1 MTYPQWWFTKGA
13 LDKVHYVGCLTPPKE
28 VSRRPLRI
36 HQLRKFTK
44 VTGQSCKTCV
54 LLYWPIFEVHRFSE
68 NRWINPVVPATAR
81 LHASLE
87 YIDTHVSRYSRFARA
102 YELDIASSQ
111 EIVILPTSKR
121 EIKLRLKSRW
131 RTPPGPPAGFCSQA
145 LLRKKRNKALVG
157 LAWEQSPA
165 RGAGG
170 LVSKICMVK
179 EKPLYCSIP
188 VVSNTWRPEVK

>member
-13 LDKVHYVGCLTPPKE
+13 LDKVHYVGCLMPPTEATCYAGWEKLHATFPADDHWE
-28 VSRRPLRI
+28 YMNYANSLKWPANPA
-36 HQLRKFTK
+36 
-44 VTGQSCKTCV
+44 KTYV
-54 LLYWPIFEVHRFSE
+54 LLYWPIFEVHWLSE

-121 EIKLRLKSRW
+121 EIKLRLKGRW
-131 RTPPGPPAGFCSQA
+131 RMPHGPPAGLSNRT
-145 LLRKKRNKALVG
+145 LLRKRAIRL
-157 LAWEQSPA
+157 
-165 RGAGG
+165 
-170 LVSKICMVK
+170 
-179 EKPLYCSIP
+179 
-188 VVSNTWRPEVK
+188 